1 MNKIDFLFIIN
12 KCILHHNILKNTID
26 LTLLNIKRSN
36 LKQFLE
42 LNNILLF
49 LIPFYI
55 CQNSMYIISIYIYS

>member
-1 MNKIDFLFIIN
+1 
-12 KCILHHNILKNTID
+12 LHHDILKNTVD

-49 LIPFYI
+49 LIPLYMS
-55 CQNSMYIISIYIYS
+55 QNSTYIISIYVVKSMLI